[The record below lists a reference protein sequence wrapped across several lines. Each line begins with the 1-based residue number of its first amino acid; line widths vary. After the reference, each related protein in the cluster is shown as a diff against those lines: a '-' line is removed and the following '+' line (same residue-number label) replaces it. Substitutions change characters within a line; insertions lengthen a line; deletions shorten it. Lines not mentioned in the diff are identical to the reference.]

1 MIRIGQSFDR
11 HPVAPGRR
19 CILGGV
25 HFAEMGVGPLGHSD
39 ADVLAHAVIDAL
51 LGAAGLDDIGTHF
64 PDTDPQFAGADSL
77 DLLRR
82 TVALVSAAGW
92 RVGNVDATV
101 ICEAPKLAPRRHEV
115 CANLAAAMGLGADRV
130 NVKATRG
137 EGLGPEGR
145 GECITAM
152 AVALLERDD

>member
-1 MIRIGQSFDR
+1 M
-11 HPVAPGRR
+11 
-19 CILGGV
+19 LGGV
-25 HFAEMGVGPLGHSD
+25 RFEEVGFGPLGHSD

-64 PDTDPQFAGADSL
+64 PDTDPRYAGADSL

-82 TVALVSAAGW
+82 TVALVGAAGW
-92 RVGNVDATV
+92 RVANVDATV
-101 ICEAPKLAPRRHEV
+101 ICEAPKIAPKRNAMREK
-115 CANLAAAMGLGADRV
+115 LAAAMGIDPGCV

-152 AVALLERDD
+152 AVALLGSDS